1 MADGETAMLTG
12 NILLVGDER
21 GLGAIYARALSKAGF
36 AVTKAKAGR
45 DALRHLEGG
54 AFDLLLADIH
64 MPEKNGL
71 ALLKEIHTVSPDLP
85 VIVMVARLNN
95 QFTVDAAELGAVQA
109 LARPVDEGLLRRTV
123 TRVVGSRQAQK
134 GTSGDPP
141 VGYGQLPVRMNAT
154 KVKNQMGQV
163 LDKVMQGEIVLIT
176 RHETP
181 KAAVI
186 PMAEFEKLSRTTG
199 ERLSALGR
207 RYDAMLARMQRPGA
221 RKGMKA
227 AFDAS
232 PKQLAQ
238 AALRFAR
245 KHG

>member
-1 MADGETAMLTG
+1 MPIG
-12 NILLVGDER
+12 NILLVDEEPALR
-21 GLGAIYARALSKAGF
+21 ATYSRALSRAGF
-36 AVTKAKAGR
+36 AVTNAKAGSE
-45 DALRHLEGG
+45 ALLRLESGD
-54 AFDLLLADIH
+54 FDVLLADIH

-71 ALLKEIHTVSPDLP
+71 AFLQELHTLSPDLP
-85 VIVMVARLNN
+85 VIVMVSELNN
-95 QFTVDAAELGAVQA
+95 QFAVDAAEFGAVQS
-109 LARPVDEGLLRRTV
+109 LAKPVEQGLLCRTV
-123 TRVVGSRQAQK
+123 SRAVGLKQTRRRVATDPLVG
-134 GTSGDPP
+134 
-141 VGYGQLPVRMNAT
+141 GQLPVRMNAT

-186 PMAEFEKLSRTTG
+186 PMAEFEKLSRATG
-199 ERLSALGR
+199 ERLSTLSR
-207 RYDAMLARMQRPGA
+207 KYDTMLARMQTPEA

-238 AALRFAR
+238 AALRLAR
-245 KHG
+245 KRG